1 MPETIQQARLDGL
14 DLLILQ
20 ALRSKARFRLLRS
33 SVPDEMLSQDT
44 VALLGWYSVYFSA
57 FPEREHI
64 EIDELKSLVQLRVAN
79 SSPEA
84 MALAMHLIEL
94 LRKPVADIAI
104 QGIVHQLYELD
115 LAGRAAALV
124 ARYQNGEEI
133 DLAYELN
140 LLSQKALRAIS
151 STVPDS
157 SLEKDIGE
165 ILDSV
170 ANDKGLKFRRLTALR
185 NGLLAFQPGAS
196 IAVAARPDS
205 GKTSFLAFCCIDF
218 LQQLQEQ
225 GDDRPILWL
234 NNEGTAERILPR
246 LYSAALKLDLSQ
258 LIERHRAGTLKDEY
272 ASVVGNPQQLKLKD
286 MHGATLAQIEQVIE
300 AQRPAI
306 VIADMLGNFHLA
318 KGSTAGNKADAI
330 EQLWQEWREMLVRNN
345 CIGIG
350 TVQISAEGAGM
361 LYPPL
366 SALKDSKTGI
376 QGATD
381 VVLML
386 GSTNDPRLSS
396 IRGLSTPKN
405 KYQAPGQPSN
415 IQAMVVFDSLTCQ
428 FEDGEDLPR

>member
-1 MPETIQQARLDGL
+1 M
-14 DLLILQ
+14 
-20 ALRSKARFRLLRS
+20 
-33 SVPDEMLSQDT
+33 
-44 VALLGWYSVYFSA
+44 
-57 FPEREHI
+57 
-64 EIDELKSLVQLRVAN
+64 
-79 SSPEA
+79 
-84 MALAMHLIEL
+84 
-94 LRKPVADIAI
+94 
-104 QGIVHQLYELD
+104 
-115 LAGRAAALV
+115 
-124 ARYQNGEEI
+124 
-133 DLAYELN
+133 
-140 LLSQKALRAIS
+140 
-151 STVPDS
+151 
-157 SLEKDIGE
+157 
-165 ILDSV
+165 
-170 ANDKGLKFRRLTALR
+170 
-185 NGLLAFQPGAS
+185 
-196 IAVAARPDS
+196 
-205 GKTSFLAFCCIDF
+205 
-218 LQQLQEQ
+218 
-225 GDDRPILWL
+225 
-234 NNEGTAERILPR
+234 
-246 LYSAALKLDLSQ
+246 
-258 LIERHRAGTLKDEY
+258 KDEY
-272 ASVVGNPQQLKLKD
+272 ARVVGNPQQLKLKD

-300 AQRPAI
+300 AQQPAI